1 MRGPGIHDD
10 DDIQSRHEHD
20 GDELRE
26 SNASRGAFSD
36 SRGPAGSRP
45 SAGAADG
52 QRLPHHSEGLGEC
65 GGSSVSG
72 DGNGNHVNQGEST
85 LVQALRFQGPLPPPQ
100 ILAGCKEIDASYA
113 ERIFVMAER
122 SHEVEVAATQA
133 QTEYQHQNTKLV
145 KLGTAVGIWTH
156 AAVTVTCLGIV
167 IFAIL
172 SGHWAV
178 AGIGAVLPL
187 AEGAVRLVQAM
198 QEPNRP

>member
-65 GGSSVSG
+65 GGHLCREMAMATTSTKASQPSS
-72 DGNGNHVNQGEST
+72 
-85 LVQALRFQGPLPPPQ
+85 R
-100 ILAGCKEIDASYA
+100 
-113 ERIFVMAER
+113 R
-122 SHEVEVAATQA
+122 
-133 QTEYQHQNTKLV
+133 
-145 KLGTAVGIWTH
+145 
-156 AAVTVTCLGIV
+156 
-167 IFAIL
+167 
-172 SGHWAV
+172 
-178 AGIGAVLPL
+178 
-187 AEGAVRLVQAM
+187 
-198 QEPNRP
+198 

>member
-26 SNASRGAFSD
+26 SNASRG
-36 SRGPAGSRP
+36 
-45 SAGAADG
+45 

-72 DGNGNHVNQGEST
+72 DGNGNHVNQSEST

-100 ILAGCKEIDASYA
+100 ILAGYKEIDASYA

>member
-1 MRGPGIHDD
+1 M
-10 DDIQSRHEHD
+10 
-20 GDELRE
+20 
-26 SNASRGAFSD
+26 
-36 SRGPAGSRP
+36 
-45 SAGAADG
+45 
-52 QRLPHHSEGLGEC
+52 GEC

-72 DGNGNHVNQGEST
+72 DGNGNHVNQSEST

-100 ILAGCKEIDASYA
+100 ILAGYKEIDASYA